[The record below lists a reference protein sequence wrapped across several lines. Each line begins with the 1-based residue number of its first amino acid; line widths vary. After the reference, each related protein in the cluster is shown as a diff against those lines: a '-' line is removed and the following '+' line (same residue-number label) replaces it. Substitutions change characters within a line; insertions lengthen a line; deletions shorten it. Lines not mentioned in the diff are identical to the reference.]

1 MVLVITGN
9 PGVGKHTIAKE
20 ILQSKKHE
28 LLDINK
34 IAIDA
39 EIIEKNQDVIE
50 VDVNN
55 LKKYLRGLITEK
67 SLLVGLSLI
76 HI

>member
-9 PGVGKHTIAKE
+9 PGVGKHTIANE

-34 IAIDA
+34 IAINA
-39 EIIEKNQDVIE
+39 EIIERAQDAVE

-55 LKKYLRGLITEK
+55 LKKL
-67 SLLVGLSLI
+67 
-76 HI
+76 

>member
-1 MVLVITGN
+1 MVLIITGN
-9 PGVGKHTIAKE
+9 PGVGKHTIADE

-55 LKKYLRGLITEK
+55 LKKYLRGL
-67 SLLVGLSLI
+67 SLI